1 MLTARLSEE
10 NEKESRDCGADDY
23 FKKPFDL
30 DMLKQHIN
38 RLLKSG
44 TAAKD
49 AKVEPRITQE
59 EITPLDEQ
67 FVNDATAYVEK
78 HLDDSTLTV
87 ERMSKDLGMS
97 RVNLYRRMVAV
108 TGKTPSEFLRLV
120 RLRHTEKLVMKSQ
133 LTVSEISYKVGFASP
148 RYFSKCYKE
157 LFGYLPSQYK
167 RNRTL
172 PTAGTCGPRQCVR
185 SAPSLAR
192 RLSGML
198 GQESIKTRNRQSL
211 YG

>member
-78 HLDDSTLTV
+78 HLDASTLTV

-120 RLRHTEKLVMKSQ
+120 RLRHAEKLVMKSQ

-167 RNRTL
+167 K
-172 PTAGTCGPRQCVR
+172 
-185 SAPSLAR
+185 
-192 RLSGML
+192 
-198 GQESIKTRNRQSL
+198 E
-211 YG
+211 